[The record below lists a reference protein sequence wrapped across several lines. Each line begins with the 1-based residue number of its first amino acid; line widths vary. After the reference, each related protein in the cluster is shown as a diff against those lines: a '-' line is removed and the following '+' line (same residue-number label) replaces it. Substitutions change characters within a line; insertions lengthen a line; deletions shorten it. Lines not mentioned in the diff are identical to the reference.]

1 MTDLVMQ
8 LRTNITILAKNKAAA
23 LAAIK
28 KMPGKERDL
37 DLCAENHFAYIDF
50 DTVDGKRVYLFENS
64 VDLVQALL
72 YWHWY
77 AECDGE
83 GNINKLT
90 FYGLDLGDS
99 DILFSVIA
107 PWVEDG
113 SFIEFANEEGA
124 RFRFDF
130 SGGKVRE
137 TKLKKIPRLGS
148 TDWDKFWTG
157 KAVAGGYF
165 IHSGKNI
172 RQVHKALLRGGKSL
186 AFSDEE
192 IAAQTYLELVSGES
206 VFVFAPKGTDCFVF
220 LIEVQNIEDF
230 GPFPFLR
237 FVCKLVD

>member
-1 MTDLVMQ
+1 MQ
-8 LRTNITILAKNKAAA
+8 LRTSFLILPKNQSFA
-23 LAAIK
+23 LEAIK

-37 DLCAENHFAYIDF
+37 DLCAENHFAYIHF
-50 DTVDGKRVYLFENS
+50 DTVDGKRVYLFEKS
-64 VDLVQALL
+64 ADLVQALL

-77 AECDGE
+77 AEYDSE

-99 DILFSVIA
+99 DILLATIA

-137 TKLKKIPRLGS
+137 TKFKKIPRLGNM
-148 TDWDKFWTG
+148 DWDKFWTG
-157 KAVAGGYF
+157 KAVAGGF
-165 IHSGKNI
+165 FVHKDKNI
-172 RQVHKALLRGGKSL
+172 RQVHRALLRGGKSL
-186 AFSDEE
+186 VFTEDE
-192 IAAQTYLELVSGES
+192 IAAQTYLELVPDES
-206 VFVFAPKGTDCFVF
+206 VFVFAPKGTDCYVF
-220 LIEVQNIEDF
+220 LIDVQNIEDF
-230 GPFPFLR
+230 GPFPFLN